1 MKKSITSIISI
12 ILGVVILAFPILGIL
27 AVDVISGIS
36 ILLLSMFLIINGMA
50 EIDFSPK
57 TSLVYIIF
65 GMLLFILS
73 IMVLFSPAITAFLI
87 SLNLYLL
94 GILLMI
100 ISLIALIGSRDSK
113 IGYWT
118 GISGITLGILYIII
132 GSLIKNPIIL
142 GSIVG
147 IWLIIAGILK
157 LSDE

>member
-12 ILGVVILAFPILGIL
+12 MLGVIIVIFPILGIL
-27 AVDVISGIS
+27 TVDVISGVS

-57 TSLVYIIF
+57 TSLVHIIF
-65 GMLLFILS
+65 GLLLFILS

-87 SLNLYLL
+87 SLNFYLL

-100 ISLIALIGSRDSK
+100 ISLIVLIGGRDSK

-118 GISGITLGILYIII
+118 GISGIILGILYIII
-132 GSLIKNPIIL
+132 GSLVRDPIIL

-147 IWLIIAGILK
+147 MWLIIAGILK